1 MYHVW
6 MDGGMLAG
14 ARFDDKQKDGRLN
27 VGNHADGIGNPALSA
42 QDDAGLLAAMG
53 IEDEKT
59 VANELQTH
67 LKVRAEYFSMDA
79 LLDTGQA
86 TRVGD
91 NQSTFV
97 STALDTILDLRQ
109 KAAATLDVFPDA
121 GDAGNLES
129 ALTALWNKAGAA
141 VDDVFGADEVSLGSF
156 RNDDRILDQ
165 FDRIIVA
172 LSDES
177 AFQAATSSGG
187 VFADADLSSEGAVAA
202 FAAEQKEAM
211 ATFGALGNTRFGTF
225 WRKIRADATSKLA
238 DPAAKDLGAFAY
250 GTTGTLATQRT
261 RYVRQGTGSAFYV
274 GRTEAID
281 GKGSVFSGDIEIQVR
296 FAAEK
301 VNAVIK
307 NLVGA
312 SGAWEYLYANV
323 DVAEIILPDTSLGN
337 AASWNSGASQTG
349 AMVSYDTRAGIP
361 RPVSASY
368 TFRGQLLGRDAGN
381 QGNEAVGVWSL
392 GSSDAGRDYL
402 AGGFGAM
409 RGDDLPD
416 IRPEPDSGAGAK
428 TMVLSWKDIVAD
440 TADTSLNTDNP
451 DTRGQAIADGMLT
464 VIGQQYDT
472 EGLVIADDTS
482 TAETNSGDQDAV
494 NEAKYRSHEIDLE
507 AAVAAGATAWAN
519 GPKHVDLAKGVIEK
533 QLRILEADIGLA
545 ASVKTAAWI
554 KVQDAILA
562 HLFGFKDKAGA
573 DVNTDPTVA
582 PTDAE
587 KITARA
593 ALPGQLGLVYN
604 DSRNG
609 DFLNAVVEVLDAL
622 ENNNALKAALDV
634 KGIFYREKIT
644 ADASA
649 NPPVEAQAILAKA
662 NGKGP
667 GDVNLFDRRAS
678 RVQYLVGSTDFTRFG
693 AWRRQ
698 TSSNANDGYMDRTE
712 SNQGN
717 GPSAL
722 AYSSLAKTSYL
733 GPTDPRYPLGAR
745 MTYEGEAVAVVG
757 ATFFQG
763 AVDIEVLWGQVLAD
777 HDNDANTPDVNVIDA
792 TLNMSISDIENVA
805 NGARMYLDTA
815 TGSNS
820 GASDL
825 EEVVSIA
832 INGIDVSDT
841 LALSETDGTTA
852 ATVTVMSQRAAAVAP
867 QPTALVSDLSAT
879 GNDLMGN
886 FVGQGVGGPLA
897 VLGTWQMTNS
907 NGTAAIGAKVEEG
920 DFIGVTGMDNTGS
933 FSAVTIHGGFG
944 AELP

>member
-1 MYHVW
+1 MQ
-6 MDGGMLAG
+6 DGALMG

-42 QDDAGLLAAMG
+42 QNDAGLLTAMG
-53 IEDEKT
+53 IEDETT

-67 LKVRAEYFSMDA
+67 LKVRGEYFSLGT
-79 LLDTGQA
+79 LLETGQA
-86 TRVGD
+86 ARVGD

-97 STALDTILDLRQ
+97 STALGTLLDLRQ

-121 GDAGNLES
+121 ADASSLES
-129 ALTALWNKAGAA
+129 ALTSLWNKAGAA
-141 VDDVFGADEVSLGSF
+141 VDDIFGDDEVSLGNF

-165 FDRIIVA
+165 FDRIINA
-172 LSDES
+172 LSDVS

-187 VFADADLSSEGAVAA
+187 VFADADLSADAAATA

-238 DPAAKDLGAFAY
+238 DPAAQDLGAFAY

-261 RYVRQGTGSAFYV
+261 RYVRQGTGSALYL

-307 NLVGA
+307 NLVGE

-323 DVAEIILPDTSLGN
+323 DVEEIILPDTSLGN
-337 AASWNSGASQTG
+337 AASWNSGASKTG
-349 AMVSYDTRAGIP
+349 AMVSYATRAGIP
-361 RPVSASY
+361 RPVSTTY

-416 IRPEPDSGAGAK
+416 IRPEPDSGAGAQTK
-428 TMVLSWKDIVAD
+428 VLPYGDILGEPD
-440 TADTSLNTDNP
+440 DSGSIDPGEDPFHGTDDA
-451 DTRGQAIADGMLT
+451 DTRGQTIAGGMLS
-464 VIGQQYDT
+464 VIGRQYDT
-472 EGLVIADDTS
+472 EGAFIPDDAT
-482 TAETNSGDQDAV
+482 TTDE
-494 NEAKYRSHEIDLE
+494 NEAKYRTHEIDLE

-545 ASVKTAAWI
+545 ATVKTAAWV

-562 HLFGFKDKAGA
+562 HLFGFKDRAGA
-573 DVNTDPTVA
+573 DVNTGDATVEPTPEQKA
-582 PTDAE
+582 
-587 KITARA
+587 TARA
-593 ALPGQLGLVYN
+593 ALPGQLGLAYN
-604 DSRNG
+604 DGRNG
-609 DFLNAVVEVLDAL
+609 DFVNAVVEVLDAL
-622 ENNNALKAALDV
+622 QNNNALKAALDV
-634 KGIFYREKIT
+634 KGIFYREKLADFDPET
-644 ADASA
+644 AG
-649 NPPVEAQAILAKA
+649 NQAQAVLANK

-667 GDVNLFDRRAS
+667 GNVNLFDRRAS

-698 TSSNANDGYMDRTE
+698 TSSNANDGYANRTE
-712 SNQGN
+712 SGEGD
-717 GPSAL
+717 GPNAL

-733 GPTDPRYPLGAR
+733 GPTDPRYPLDAR
-745 MTYEGEAVAVVG
+745 MTYEGEAVAVVRSD
-757 ATFFQG
+757 FFQG
-763 AVDIEVLWGQVLAD
+763 SVDIEVLWGQVDDDGVAET
-777 HDNDANTPDVNVIDA
+777 ANVIDA

-805 NGARMYLDTA
+805 NGARMYFDPAASTN
-815 TGSNS
+815 TGENI
-820 GASDL
+820 APL

-832 INGIDVSDT
+832 INGIDVTKT
-841 LALSETDGTTA
+841 LALSGTDGTNNA
-852 ATVTVMSQRAAAVAP
+852 SVTVMSQQAGQVATRSTELIANLN
-867 QPTALVSDLSAT
+867 TAGDIR
-879 GNDLMGN
+879 GN

-897 VLGTWQMTNS
+897 VLGTWRMSNS
-907 NGTAAIGAKVEEG
+907 DGTAAIGAKVESTSG
-920 DFIGVTGMDNTGS
+920 AVDYVGVTGMANDGT
-933 FSAVTIHGGFG
+933 FTAVTIHGGFG